1 MMANIYDTIN
11 DLEKEIREQDVY
23 KGLQEAMQAVAN
35 DEEANKLYNDFR
47 GLQGEI
53 QMKVQMGQEMSE
65 DEIKKAQQLQ
75 KDIEANDIIS
85 QLLDKEKELNQLI
98 EDINVAVTR
107 PIREVYQAANETK
120 EN

>member
-1 MMANIYDTIN
+1 
-11 DLEKEIREQDVY
+11 
-23 KGLQEAMQAVAN
+23 
-35 DEEANKLYNDFR
+35 
-47 GLQGEI
+47 
-53 QMKVQMGQEMSE
+53 MSE

-75 KDIEANDIIS
+75 KDMEANDIIS